1 MTFGPHACSTPAGFE
16 SEWLVTDG
24 LGGYA
29 TGTIA
34 GLRTRRYHA
43 LLVTPRR
50 RVALAGLDPVLS
62 VPGRPDARL
71 AVHEWASGALDPAGH
86 HLLESF
92 DVTDSVPR
100 WRWRIGEYVL
110 EREIAMP
117 YGRNAVAVVHRLVAA
132 PPGASVRL
140 ALTALCT
147 WRDADA
153 ERFHD
158 GPGLA
163 MDGTV
168 LEHGAYRLDGP
179 GWKPIGQW
187 YHDAYHRE
195 EAARGLNPVE
205 DLWAAG
211 TFEGVLHPGETLTVT
226 ACSDGFDTPLPP
238 GPAVVDAARRRA
250 RKLMRQAG
258 ARGTVDRLLAL
269 AADRFI
275 VSDGGAPAV
284 IAGYPW
290 LGGYLRDTMT
300 AYEGLFL
307 HTGRFAEGRRLL
319 REHAAL
325 GARMREETLDD
336 ADGPLWYV
344 HAVERH
350 VARTGDD
357 QLARELLPAVEGVVA
372 AYTKGT
378 RDGVREDPHDG
389 LLALDADH
397 VGLTWMNARL
407 PQGQDAQPGPPE
419 PHEDGRPEAVTPR
432 DGKPV
437 ELNAL
442 WANAL
447 GAVAALRE
455 RCGRDASVVHARRDA
470 VRAQFVKRFRAPD
483 GWLFDVVEAGPAP
496 YPKGGSGVHDDSVL
510 RPNQL
515 LAFSLPY
522 APAADE
528 AHLRDNVLRAV
539 GAELLTPLG
548 LRTLPVGEYGY
559 CGVHRGGVCAR
570 DTAYHQGTV
579 WPWWLGPYT
588 DTLLAAGRPADAL
601 LSAVEAH
608 LGECGLGSV
617 SEIAEGD
624 APHRPTGAPFSARS
638 VAAILHARTVI
649 RQNCNLQGTA
659 NGDSPVEKTKLAR
672 EARPRARRNAL
683 R

>member
-1 MTFGPHACSTPAGFE
+1 MPPGSVMTFGPHACATPAGFE
-16 SEWLVTDG
+16 AEWLVTDG

-43 LLVTPRR
+43 LLVTPER
-50 RVALAGLDPVLS
+50 RVALAALDPVLRLT
-62 VPGRPDARL
+62 GGAEHRL
-71 AVHEWASGALDPAGH
+71 AVHEWGSGAIDPSGH

-92 DVTDSVPR
+92 ELVDGVPR

-110 EREIAMP
+110 EREVAMV

-132 PPGASVRL
+132 PPGARVRL
-140 ALTALCT
+140 TLSALCT
-147 WRDADA
+147 WRDADT
-153 ERFHD
+153 ERCRTGEPPAVAAAGTGFAVEDAYRVD
-158 GPGLA
+158 GPGFVP
-163 MDGTV
+163 T
-168 LEHGAYRLDGP
+168 GA
-179 GWKPIGQW
+179 W
-187 YHDAYHRE
+187 YLDAYYRE
-195 EAARGLNPVE
+195 ETARGLNPVE

-211 TFEGVLHPGETLTVT
+211 TFAADLRAGETLTVT
-226 ACSDGFDTPLPP
+226 ARSGLADPAPLPD
-238 GPAVVDAARRRA
+238 GPAVVEAARRRA
-250 RKLMRQAG
+250 RKLVRQAG
-258 ARGTVDRLLAL
+258 VRTAAERLLTL
-269 AADRFI
+269 AADQCI
-275 VSDGGAPAV
+275 VERDGVPDV

-290 LGGYLRDTMT
+290 FGSYLRDTMT

-307 HTGRFAEGRRLL
+307 HTGRAAEGRRLL
-319 REHAAL
+319 RSHAGL
-325 GARMREETLDD
+325 GARMRAEELGE

-350 VARTGDD
+350 VARTGDQD
-357 QLARELLPAVEGVVA
+357 LAAELLPAVEAVVA

-378 RDGVREDPHDG
+378 RDGVTVDPLDG
-389 LLALDADH
+389 LLALDAEH
-397 VGLTWMNARL
+397 AGRTWMNTRL
-407 PQGQDAQPGPPE
+407 PRGP
-419 PHEDGRPEAVTPR
+419 VTPR

-455 RCGRDASVVHARRDA
+455 RCGRDASVVHTRRDA

-483 GWLFDVVEAGPAP
+483 GWLHDIVDAGPAP

-522 APAADE
+522 APGADE
-528 AHLRDNVLRAV
+528 PRLRDDVLRAV
-539 GAELLTPLG
+539 GESLLTPLG
-548 LRTLPVGEYGY
+548 LRTLGPGEYGY
-559 CGVHRGGVCAR
+559 VGAHRGGVVAR

-579 WPWWLGPYT
+579 WPWWLGPYV
-588 DTLLAAGRPADAL
+588 DAMCAAGRPVDAL
-601 LSAVEAH
+601 PAAIEGH

-624 APHRPTGAPFSARS
+624 APYRPTGAPFSARS
-638 VAAILHARTVI
+638 VAALLHARAVI
-649 RQNCNLQGTA
+649 RQNCNLQGA
-659 NGDSPVEKTKLAR
+659 RPAAPGKAKLTR
-672 EARPRARRNAL
+672 EAGPRKRRNAL

>member
-1 MTFGPHACSTPAGFE
+1 MPPGSVMTFGPHACGTPAGFE

-43 LLVTPRR
+43 LLVTPQR
-50 RVALAGLDPVLS
+50 RVALAALDPVLS
-62 VPGRPDARL
+62 IPGRPDARL
-71 AVHEWASGALDPAGH
+71 AVHEWVSGALDPAGH

-92 DVTDSVPR
+92 DVTESVPR

-117 YGRNAVAVVHRLVAA
+117 FGRNAVAVVHRLVAA

-147 WRDADA
+147 WRDADS
-153 ERFHD
+153 ERSHD

-168 LEHGAYRLDGP
+168 LEGGAYRLDGP

-187 YHDAYHRE
+187 YHGAYHRE

-211 TFEGVLHPGETLTVT
+211 TFEGILRPGDTLTVT
-226 ACSDGFDTPLPP
+226 ATSSDFDLPLPP
-238 GPAVVDAARRRA
+238 GPAIVDAARRRA
-250 RKLMRQAG
+250 CRLVRQAG
-258 ARGTVDRLLAL
+258 ARSTAERLLAL
-269 AADRFI
+269 AADQFI
-275 VSDGGAPAV
+275 VSDEGTPAV

-290 LGGYLRDTMT
+290 FGSYLRDTMT

-307 HTGRFAEGRRLL
+307 HTGRHAEGRRLL
-319 REHAAL
+319 QAHAGL
-325 GARMREETLDD
+325 GVRMREETLND

-350 VARTGDD
+350 VVRTGDD
-357 QLARELLPAVEGVVA
+357 QLARDLLPAVEGVVA

-378 RDGVREDPHDG
+378 RDGVTVDPLDG

-397 VGLTWMNARL
+397 AGVTWMNARL
-407 PQGQDAQPGPPE
+407 PQGPL
-419 PHEDGRPEAVTPR
+419 TPR

-447 GAVAALRE
+447 GALAALRE

-483 GWLFDVVEAGPAP
+483 GWLFDVVDAGPAP

-528 AHLRDNVLRAV
+528 AQLRDNVLRAV
-539 GAELLTPLG
+539 GAELLTPFG
-548 LRTLPVGEYGY
+548 LRTLPTDEYGY
-559 CGVHRGGVCAR
+559 CGAHRGGVSAR
-570 DTAYHQGTV
+570 DTAYHQGTA
-579 WPWWLGPYT
+579 WPWWFGPYA
-588 DTLLAAGRPADAL
+588 DTLRAADRPVDAL

-608 LGECGLGSV
+608 LSECGLGSV

-638 VAAILHARTVI
+638 VAAVLHAHAVI
-649 RQNCNLQGTA
+649 RQNCNLQGT
-659 NGDSPVEKTKLAR
+659 EKKKLAR
-672 EARPRARRNAL
+672 EARPRTGRNAL

>member
-1 MTFGPHACSTPAGFE
+1 MPPGSVMTFGPHACGAAAGFE

-29 TGTIA
+29 SGTVA

-43 LLVTPRR
+43 LLVTPQR
-50 RVALAGLDPVLS
+50 RVALAALDPVLGL
-62 VPGRPDARL
+62 PGGADVRL
-71 AVHEWASGALDPAGH
+71 AVHEWASGAVDPAGH
-86 HLLESF
+86 THLSSF
-92 DVTDSVPR
+92 DITDSVPR
-100 WRWRIGEYVL
+100 WRWRIGEFVL
-110 EREIAMP
+110 EREVAMT

-132 PPGASVRL
+132 PPGASVSL
-140 ALTALCT
+140 TLTALCT
-147 WRDADA
+147 WREADSERSHEGPDLAFDGMVA
-153 ERFHD
+153 E
-158 GPGLA
+158 G
-163 MDGTV
+163 
-168 LEHGAYRLDGP
+168 GAYRLGGP
-179 GWKPIGQW
+179 GWKPTGIW
-187 YHDAYHRE
+187 YHGAYHRE

-211 TFEGVLHPGETLTVT
+211 TFEATLRVGETLTVT
-226 ACSDGFDTPLPP
+226 ACSGDLDAPLPA
-238 GPAVVDAARRRA
+238 GPAIVDEARRRA
-250 RKLMRQAG
+250 RKLVRLAG
-258 ARGTVDRLLAL
+258 ARDATDRLLVQ
-269 AADRFI
+269 AADQFI
-275 VSDGGAPAV
+275 VADPSGDGAPAV
-284 IAGYPW
+284 VAGYPW
-290 LGGYLRDTMT
+290 FGSYLRDTMT

-307 HTGRFAEGRRLL
+307 HTGRHAEGRRLL
-319 REHAAL
+319 QAHAGL
-325 GARMREETLDD
+325 GVRMREEELNN

-350 VARTGDD
+350 IARTGDTALC
-357 QLARELLPAVEGVVA
+357 QELLPAVEGVVA

-378 RDGVREDPHDG
+378 RDGVVVDPLDG

-397 VGLTWMNARL
+397 AGLTWMNAMFGRA
-407 PQGQDAQPGPPE
+407 DGPPK
-419 PHEDGRPEAVTPR
+419 AVTPR

-447 GAVAALRE
+447 GAVAAMRE

-483 GWLFDVVEAGPAP
+483 GWLFDIVDAGPAP

-528 AHLRDNVLRAV
+528 PQLRDNVLRAI
-539 GAELLTPLG
+539 GESLLTPVG
-548 LRTLPVGEYGY
+548 LRTLAPAEYGY
-559 CGVHRGGVCAR
+559 AGHHRGGVVPR

-579 WPWWLGPYT
+579 WPWWLGPYV
-588 DTLLAAGRPADAL
+588 DAMCAAGRPVDAL
-601 LSAVEAH
+601 LDALTGH
-608 LGECGLGSV
+608 LTEHGLGSV

-638 VAAILHARTVI
+638 VAALLHARAVI
-649 RQNCNLQGTA
+649 RQNCNLHQA
-659 NGDSPVEKTKLAR
+659 SAKPKLAR
-672 EARPRARRNAL
+672 EAGPRKRRNAL

>member
-1 MTFGPHACSTPAGFE
+1 MPPGSVMTFGPHACTTPASFE
-16 SEWLVTDG
+16 SEWLLTDG

-43 LLVTPRR
+43 LLVTPDRH
-50 RVALAGLDPVLS
+50 VALAALDPVLS
-62 VPGRPDARL
+62 VPGRAPIRL
-71 AVHEWASGALDPAGH
+71 ATHEWGSGALDPSGFAF
-86 HLLESF
+86 LESF
-92 DVTDSVPR
+92 EIIESVPR
-100 WRWRIGEYVL
+100 WRWRVGEYVL
-110 EREIAMP
+110 EREIAMT

-132 PPGASVRL
+132 PPSGQARL
-140 ALTALCT
+140 TLTALCT
-147 WRDADA
+147 WRDADS
-153 ERFHD
+153 ERFSS
-158 GPGLA
+158 GPA
-163 MDGTV
+163 
-168 LEHGAYRLDGP
+168 LETGAYRLDGP
-179 GWKPIGQW
+179 AWKPVGEW
-187 YHDAYHRE
+187 YLDAYYRE

-205 DLWAAG
+205 DLYAAG
-211 TFEGVLHPGETLTVT
+211 TFEGTLRVGADLTVT
-226 ACSDGFDTPLPP
+226 ACSGDLETPLPA

-250 RKLMRQAG
+250 RRLVRQAG
-258 ARGTVDRLLAL
+258 ARDAADRLLVL
-269 AADRFI
+269 AADQFI
-275 VSDGGAPAV
+275 VAGDDGAPAV

-290 LGGYLRDTMT
+290 FGSYLRDTMT

-307 HTGRFAEGRRLL
+307 HTGRAAEGRQLL
-319 REHAAL
+319 RAHADL
-325 GARMREETLDD
+325 GARMRSRELKD
-336 ADGPLWYV
+336 ADGPLWYI

-350 VARTGDD
+350 VARTNDTD
-357 QLARELLPAVEGVVA
+357 LAQELLPAVEAVVA

-378 RDGVREDPHDG
+378 RDGVTVDPLDG
-389 LLALDADH
+389 LLALDAEH
-397 VGLTWMNARL
+397 AGGTWMNAVFPR
-407 PQGQDAQPGPPE
+407 GP
-419 PHEDGRPEAVTPR
+419 VTPR

-470 VRAQFVKRFRAPD
+470 VKAQFVKRFRAPD
-483 GWLFDVVEAGPAP
+483 GWLYDLVDAGPAP

-528 AHLRDNVLRAV
+528 PHLRDAVLRAV
-539 GAELLTPLG
+539 GAELFTPLG
-548 LRTLPVGEYGY
+548 LRTLAASEYGY
-559 CGVHRGGVCAR
+559 SGVHRGGVVAR

-588 DTLLAAGRPADAL
+588 DALCAAGRPVDAL
-601 LSAVEAH
+601 LGGIEGH

-624 APHRPTGAPFSARS
+624 APHRATGAPFSARS
-638 VAAILHARTVI
+638 VAAFLHARAAI
-649 RQNCNLQGTA
+649 RQNCNLQGL
-659 NGDSPVEKTKLAR
+659 EKKKLAR
-672 EARPRARRNAL
+672 EARPRTRRNAL